1 MPDVATRPVD
11 EPPPTTRR
19 PEEAVSTAAFAK
31 AFGEPLTEVLNV
43 ADWRPGVDLVREFG
57 RIEREFRE
65 AAAFQDVL
73 QKRIREHV
81 FPRLR
86 HPSLPPEA
94 GVYKV
99 PPTEIAEVQRGL
111 LFNGGAEGC
120 DGTSQVHDTLALTIY
135 QIGVSLVSYRGDRG
149 TWCQRLFRRD
159 LRQDLGDPVES
170 ALAVLK
176 ARNARGG
183 LNQPDGSDRL
193 SELARRAV
201 MSYAER
207 AILLDQSQAV
217 WRIGHGSPAPY
228 ELLSGAGNPDLAIM
242 SIRLLRRLIAVKQK
256 FVYVASEPGD
266 RLHLTVGQAL
276 RPLEFAILGTLED
289 KIGHFVD
296 HLQFSPRPTVA
307 DDWDGMCLSP
317 EKWVLRFRD
326 EIAPQVL
333 TGVYRAS
340 RLAPPQLF
348 YCHRDHFQTAARLA
362 LADSVLQPQRGFPF
376 LIDLGNELCKSV
388 YGGGSLSDLADAAYP
403 KAGVP
408 LRYRSERAN
417 RPG

>member
-1 MPDVATRPVD
+1 MPDVAARPVD

-19 PEEAVSTAAFAK
+19 PEEAVSTAAFAQ

-43 ADWRPGVDLVREFG
+43 GQWQPGVDLIQEFG
-57 RIEREFRE
+57 RIEREVRE
-65 AAAFQDVL
+65 AAAFEDVQ
-73 QKRIREHV
+73 QKRIRDHV
-81 FPRLR
+81 FPRLK
-86 HPSLPPEA
+86 HPSLPPEV
-94 GVYKV
+94 GVYEV
-99 PPTEIAEVQRGL
+99 LLPEIAEVQRGL

-135 QIGVSLVSYRGDRG
+135 QIGVSLVSYCGDRG

-170 ALAVLK
+170 ALALLK
-176 ARNARGG
+176 SRHARGG
-183 LNQPDGSDRL
+183 LNQPDGADRL

-207 AILLDQSQAV
+207 ALLLDKSDAV
-217 WRIGHGSPAPY
+217 WRIGHGSPAPF
-228 ELLSGAGNPDLAIM
+228 ELLSGAGNPDLAIL
-242 SIRLLRRLIAVKQK
+242 SIRLIRRLICEKQK

-276 RPLEFAILGTLED
+276 RPLEFAILGTLDD
-289 KIGHFVD
+289 KIAHSLETVHFSSAPIVD
-296 HLQFSPRPTVA
+296 DR
-307 DDWDGMCLSP
+307 WDGEPMHP

-326 EIAPQVL
+326 EVAPQVL

-340 RLAPPQLF
+340 RLSPPQLF
-348 YCHRDHFQTAARLA
+348 YCHRNHFQTAARLA

-376 LIDLGNELCKSV
+376 LIDLGNEMCKSV
-388 YGGGSLSDLADAAYP
+388 YGGGSLSDLADAAYA

-417 RPG
+417 RPK